1 MSEYQYYEFRTVDR
15 SLTSDEIAEL
25 RKLSSRAEIT
35 ATSFTNTYSYGNFR
49 GNPDRLMEQYFDVFV
64 YVANWGTRHFMLRL
78 PLRGVDLPAI
88 EAYAGGGLSF
98 WIKGEFVILSF
109 EHDDDSGG
117 EWVDGSEWMPG
128 LIALREE
135 LLSGDLRSLYL
146 GWLSGIDGDVDDD
159 DPEPPVPAGL
169 RTLTVAQDDLV
180 DFLRIDSDLLEA
192 AAERSADLAE
202 PESSRA
208 QLAEWLW
215 SRSSAEKD
223 AWLLALLGQSTQ
235 PTRSEILLQFRQSLR
250 AASSGP
256 QAQTAPPRTCQQL
269 RQAREVHAKESERRR
284 AEEDAA
290 KRAKEAKQAAKVR
303 NLLLNQLAKRIDA
316 AWDEVEQKISTKQ
329 TSQYPQAVKE
339 LTDLHDLAI
348 RDGHI
353 EQFDARLSE
362 LVRRHQKKYA
372 LVQRLRKAGLIA

>member
-1 MSEYQYYEFRTVDR
+1 
-15 SLTSDEIAEL
+15 
-25 RKLSSRAEIT
+25 
-35 ATSFTNTYSYGNFR
+35 
-49 GNPDRLMEQYFDVFV
+49 
-64 YVANWGTRHFMLRL
+64 
-78 PLRGVDLPAI
+78 
-88 EAYAGGGLSF
+88 
-98 WIKGEFVILSF
+98 
-109 EHDDDSGG
+109 
-117 EWVDGSEWMPG
+117 MPG
-128 LIALREE
+128 LIVLREE

-146 GWLSGIDGDVDDD
+146 GWLSGVDGDVDDD

-169 RTLTVAQDDLV
+169 RTLTAAQDDLV
-180 DFLRIDSDLLEA
+180 ALLRIDDDLLAA

-235 PTRSEILLQFRQSLR
+235 PTRSEILLQYRQSLR
-250 AASSGP
+250 AASGEP
-256 QAQTAPPRTCQQL
+256 PVETLPPRTCRQL
-269 RQAREVHAKESERRR
+269 RQAREAQAKEAERRR

-290 KRAKEAKQAAKVR
+290 KRVKEAKQAAKVR

-353 EQFDARLSE
+353 EQYDARLSE

-372 LVQRLRKAGLIA
+372 FVQRLRKAGLIT